1 MKTFSMMKVAPQISF
16 LNQLQKQLS
25 LQLTKVL
32 GLEDLLLRGVA
43 THPTQ
48 VLLTKMMMN
57 VRKKLNRKSKL
68 MILSLMS
75 VPKHQFRNLEAQ
87 QVLCFKMM
95 MQTATMGM
103 TLRPHLVELTI
114 KSALVTKFSEITV
127 LTKTIVIKEK
137 MPKCQSQLLMF

>member
-32 GLEDLLLRGVA
+32 DLEDLLLRGVA

-48 VLLTKMMMN
+48 ILLTKMMMN

-75 VPKHQFRNLEAQ
+75 VPKHQFRNLEA
-87 QVLCFKMM
+87 
-95 MQTATMGM
+95 
-103 TLRPHLVELTI
+103 
-114 KSALVTKFSEITV
+114 
-127 LTKTIVIKEK
+127 
-137 MPKCQSQLLMF
+137 